1 METRPR
7 SGHAPTFYLLLI
19 TYLLLTYYLLLT
31 THYRHHLDETL
42 NTLQY
47 ASRAKN
53 IQNRPVVQL
62 DAQVSQYPTP
72 NPNPNPNQ
80 WCSSTPRHVHARLNV
95 HCVRTLH
102 VCMPD

>member
-62 DAQVSQYPTP
+62 DAQACARQTKCTLRAYAA
-72 NPNPNPNQ
+72 
-80 WCSSTPRHVHARLNV
+80 CVHARLNV
-95 HCVRTLH
+95 HRPKGTACAQA
-102 VCMPD
+102 